1 MDKREKVFIEKIKE
15 FMEMQDDYL
24 EMMEEAFEFI
34 RYRNI
39 TRSSE
44 IERLLDMVLGM
55 IQTDKTNDLYTRIC
69 KYYHAIDR
77 EAAMD
82 YAQFYLEMYD
92 DDSVIR
98 KIIEEERRRKMRKYG
113 KI

>member
-39 TRSSE
+39 TRASE
-44 IERLLDMVLGM
+44 IERLLDTVLGM
-55 IQTDKTNDLYTRIC
+55 IQTDETNDLYTRIC
-69 KYYHAIDR
+69 LYYHAIDR